1 MTLKPTRKFQ
11 LEQPRE
17 LVNRFHPQPPSRLL
31 GVSRLGYS
39 HRQKMDTS
47 MTLADLPTDIHYLI
61 LSHDEEKIQI
71 KKDNEKL
78 RTQVKMLQC
87 LLDEARQ
94 DNNNSEMDTSSDDE
108 ETEDGVE
115 MYQRFLSKN
124 FTVPQLRHQLKNAGI
139 KGYSRAN
146 KAELVERL
154 AIHRTS

>member
-1 MTLKPTRKFQ
+1 M
-11 LEQPRE
+11 
-17 LVNRFHPQPPSRLL
+17 S
-31 GVSRLGYS
+31 
-39 HRQKMDTS
+39 KMST
-47 MTLADLPTDIHYLI
+47 TLADLPTDLHRLI
-61 LSHDEEKIQI
+61 LAHDEEKMCL

-115 MYQRFLSKN
+115 MSNPWVLSLSKN

-146 KAELVERL
+146 RAELVERL
-154 AIHRTS
+154 ARHRTS